1 MARTA
6 HRTPRHLD
14 APIRL
19 GPLTLAQW
27 LIVLLTTTL
36 VWLALTQ
43 LAFLPVLWR
52 VIAGSLAI
60 GLALGFSGTGHGGS
74 LLELPRRGW
83 HSLVAPHEYTSGPPQ
98 RGPLVMVFCDGAPP
112 EEDLPD
118 A

>member
-1 MARTA
+1 MARTT

-27 LIVLLTTTL
+27 LVVLATAAL

-43 LAFLPVLWR
+43 LAFLPTPWR
-52 VIAGSLAI
+52 VVAGSLAV
-60 GLALGFSGTGHGGS
+60 GLALGFAGAGGGRS
-74 LLELPRRGW
+74 LLDLPRRGW
-83 HSLVAPHEYTSGPPQ
+83 HGLVAPREYTAGPPR
-98 RGPLVMVFCDGAPP
+98 RGPLGLALRDARPP

>member
-1 MARTA
+1 MARTV

-27 LIVLLTTTL
+27 LVVLLTATL

-43 LAFLPVLWR
+43 LPFLPALWR
-52 VIAGSLAI
+52 VVAGSLAI
-60 GLALGFSGTGHGGS
+60 GLALGFSGAGHGGS

-83 HSLVAPHEYTSGPPQ
+83 HGLVAPREYTAGPPR
-98 RGPLVMVFCDGAPP
+98 RGPLGIVFCDGRPP